1 MMLILASLAIQSKS
15 LGRISIQPTSILFL
29 TLIFDPVE
37 RYRAF
42 MPTLSPPSCTFTF
55 PLTLSISCRSRGQL
69 LLVSI
74 LSILS
79 MPVLPLLRVP
89 LQPRR
94 R

>member
-1 MMLILASLAIQSKS
+1 
-15 LGRISIQPTSILFL
+15 
-29 TLIFDPVE
+29 
-37 RYRAF
+37 
-42 MPTLSPPSCTFTF
+42 
-55 PLTLSISCRSRGQL
+55 LTLSISCRSRGQL